1 MLLLF
6 TPPQGNTTLIL
17 IYFVVIVCVFDTVYS
32 SYSLNHTSLYPEM
45 FLTDK
50 AREEVGASRRILM
63 VVALL
68 VAFVMPSLF
77 ITDMTVRSPS
87 STPQYDMTG
96 IAFGIVIF
104 FTMLILLKWGIKEPP
119 IEQIEA
125 KKMFGIKESIKVT
138 LKNRKFLIF
147 VVCSTLN
154 WYVFGLLPLIVPI
167 YAHWVLGA
175 TSTLLTSLLLLVAF
189 LCSIP
194 GVLIW
199 SKVDAKLGS
208 RKGFMC
214 SSIWWACS
222 LIPLLFLRNYDA
234 VLVMMAFIGIGL
246 GGGPYYIDRN
256 ISNIIDDDELRT
268 NQRREGSYYGV
279 HALLIRLA
287 IVVEVA
293 TVSVVLATNGW
304 EILNPS
310 SVSPGLILGLQ
321 MLMSV
326 FPAGALL
333 IGLIFLKLFPFT
345 KAVVD
350 EMQARYKE
358 RAKQASESSQDV
370 SEEPAD
376 TSV

>member
-1 MLLLF
+1 
-6 TPPQGNTTLIL
+6 
-17 IYFVVIVCVFDTVYS
+17 
-32 SYSLNHTSLYPEM
+32 
-45 FLTDK
+45 
-50 AREEVGASRRILM
+50 
-63 VVALL
+63 
-68 VAFVMPSLF
+68 
-77 ITDMTVRSPS
+77 
-87 STPQYDMTG
+87 MTG

-104 FTMLILLKWGIKEPP
+104 VTMLILLKWGIKEPP

-167 YAHWVLGA
+167 YATWVLGA
-175 TSTLLTSLLLLVAF
+175 TNSFMISLLLLIAF
-189 LCSIP
+189 LFSIP

-199 SKVDAKLGS
+199 SAVDAKLGS

-222 LIPLLFLRNYDA
+222 LFPLLFLRSYDV
-234 VLVMMAFIGIGL
+234 VLVMIAFIGIGL
-246 GGGPYYIDRN
+246 GGAPYYIDRN

-268 NQRREGSYYGV
+268 NMRREGSYYGV

-287 IVVEVA
+287 IVVEMI
-293 TVSVVLATNGW
+293 TVSTVLATNGW
-304 EILNPS
+304 EVINPS

-333 IGLIFLKLFPFT
+333 IGLLFLKLFPFT

-350 EMQARYKE
+350 KMQAKHKE
-358 RAKQASESSQDV
+358 RAKQVSESSEEVPV
-370 SEEPAD
+370 SLTAI
-376 TSV
+376 